1 MSKLFQHM
9 RCGGTPSKSGAGA
22 GQGALGLFSAHP
34 RGPEFVEGRK
44 GPCASPHTP
53 ERGSALLIVLGFLSF
68 MMISAVS
75 FAIYMRIERQASSNY
90 RHSVTARHLLN
101 AGLCRAIDEIDGELR
116 VPAAPGGSPRPVK
129 FPDWPGRV
137 KPSAVANGGQNNQD
151 ARVLSLEALS
161 FIPGIFVND
170 VRRYAIPNSADS
182 RDPNGYT
189 WAGAKWRPLSM
200 PVNFNSGENAYGA
213 AEVGRYAY
221 VCINLSDMLDV
232 NGVGASAASTNR
244 INISHLFSSPARAK
258 TFDDNKKN
266 FDRRYESL
274 QDFYA
279 CMYARKD
286 PTFGS
291 PYHEL
296 METGDDVGFDEAV
309 SHVLVTDGIAK
320 PEYVRSADPCNVLED
335 PPVSSTLLGAART
348 TSASLETKFQT
359 ALANALVGGLQNQGN
374 LMATMIADY
383 LDKDSLPKQLN
394 MPSVEMVPMINQ
406 IFVPDFFA
414 PVITK
419 QTVPVPGATPA
430 RNMEIYSVQL
440 IGAPAAAY
448 IDVELVWPFKNQED
462 RTPQPTF
469 ELEVNAFLKLDYVHA
484 QHTSGDFN
492 HPPVS
497 GAAYMYVPLTAQANI
512 PSFWSKNT
520 AAPAACYEHV
530 PVKFSVNPAAIT
542 VPIIDSDGNIRTPGF
557 QLNQQFSVSLVVF
570 ARVKQGS
577 DYVDSVPQVMPYPNG
592 NINQEYMLTRNKIF
606 FQTVASPVVA
616 ATMPVT
622 VPPSPIPY
630 EWKSLEVPDAR
641 FNWKASNWIKN
652 PEQNSITPAVN
663 PSTTALLG
671 VDGRDGDIYL
681 SVSDIGEM
689 QSPGELGFVVR
700 PFPHSPMGNMVD
712 FRSQNA
718 VANAEDQ
725 AYMFRTIRLYDHGA
739 NHPRDRIYDY
749 FIVRGKNG
757 SLQGGRVNPLSD
769 LPQVL
774 AAAVQHTPV
783 DYYWAG
789 EKTIKGMVSA
799 TRNHVFDETLSSSA
813 WSGFTNGWF
822 KCLQNAKTA
831 SPFNTSWNSNLSDV
845 YWRQDLFGWYSEGKP
860 NTVFATSPFAQ
871 TLSDPLHEIDRK
883 MLFDYTLNNFS
894 DRQQLFLY
902 ILRAEVT
909 VPSFGGSDLG
919 GVKSVAGGRA
929 VALVWR
935 DPYPREYNKANNTWL
950 KKNWYT
956 DIRRVSPWYQY
967 NNNQYDTTRDETSMG
982 GEGKDNSVPARYDG
996 YHDHRILF
1004 FKQLD
1009 N

>member
-1 MSKLFQHM
+1 MDIEQTIKDVLNVAFADFARAYKKRGIEMKMFYQGLSK
-9 RCGGTPSKSGAGA
+9 
-22 GQGALGLFSAHP
+22 
-34 RGPEFVEGRK
+34 
-44 GPCASPHTP
+44 
-53 ERGSALLIVLGFLSF
+53 RGSALLIVLGFLSF
-68 MMISAVS
+68 MMVSAVS

-116 VPAAPGGSPRPVK
+116 VPSAPGGGAARPVK

-137 KPSAVANGGQNNQD
+137 KPSAVPNGGQNNQD

-170 VRRYAIPNSADS
+170 VRRYAIPNSEDS
-182 RDPNGYT
+182 RDPNGNT

-221 VCINLSDMLDV
+221 VCVNLSDMLDV
-232 NGVGASAASTNR
+232 NSVGASAASTNR
-244 INISHLFSSPARAK
+244 INISHLFSSPARAANLDIFK
-258 TFDDNKKN
+258 AV
-266 FDRRYESL
+266 DRRYESL

-286 PTFGS
+286 VPNCPFDS

-296 METGDDVGFDEAV
+296 METGDDVGFDEANN
-309 SHVLVTDGIAK
+309 HVLVTESIAK
-320 PEYVRSADPCNVLED
+320 PEYVRSADPCNVIED
-335 PPVSSTLLGAART
+335 PPVSSAVLGAART

-383 LDKDSLPKQLN
+383 LDKDNGHPLPKQLN
-394 MPSVEMVPMINQ
+394 MPSVEMVPMISQ
-406 IFVPDFFA
+406 ILVPDFFA
-414 PVITK
+414 PVIIK
-419 QTVPVPGATPA
+419 QTLPSAIDPNKTRDV
-430 RNMEIYSVQL
+430 YSVQL
-440 IGAPAAAY
+440 ISAPAAAY
-448 IDVELVWPFKNQED
+448 VDVELVWPFKNHQD
-462 RTPQPTF
+462 RPDALDDF
-469 ELEVNAFLKLDYVHA
+469 DIEVNAFLKLDYVHA

-492 HPPVS
+492 QPPVS
-497 GAAYMYVPLTAQANI
+497 VPGAYVYVPLTAQANI
-512 PSFWSKNT
+512 PSFKSKNT

-530 PVKFSVNPAAIT
+530 PVKFSVNAAAIT
-542 VPIIDSDGNIRTPGF
+542 FPIIDSEKGTPEPGF
-557 QLNQQFSVSLVVF
+557 QLNQPFSVSLVVF
-570 ARVKQGS
+570 ARVKQEN
-577 DYVDSVPQVMPYPNG
+577 DYVDSVPQVMPYPNS
-592 NINQEYMLTRNKIF
+592 NISQEYILTRNKIF
-606 FQTVASPVVA
+606 FQTVASPPVA
-616 ATMPVT
+616 ATMIVGQ
-622 VPPSPIPY
+622 PIQY

-652 PEQNSITPAVN
+652 PELNAITPAVN

-671 VDGRDGDIYL
+671 KDGRDGDIYL
-681 SVSDIGEM
+681 SVSNIGEM
-689 QSPGELGFVVR
+689 QSPGELGFIVR
-700 PFPHSPMGNMVD
+700 PFNYQILGNPVD
-712 FRSQNA
+712 FRTQNA

-725 AYMFRTIRLYDHGA
+725 EHMFRTIRLYDHGA
-739 NHPRDRIYDY
+739 NHPRDKIYDQ
-749 FIVRGKNG
+749 FIVREKDG
-757 SLQGGRVNPLSD
+757 SLQGSRVNPLSD

-789 EKTIKGMVSA
+789 PKYGPVVATK
-799 TRNHVFDETLSSSA
+799 TRNYVFDETLSASA
-813 WSGFTNGWF
+813 WAGFTNGWF
-822 KCLQNAKTA
+822 RCLQNAKTA
-831 SPFNTSWNSNLSDV
+831 SPFNTAWNSNLSDV
-845 YWRQDLFGWYSEGKP
+845 YGRQDLFGWYSAGTP
-860 NTVFATSPFAQ
+860 TTVFETSPGFAQ
-871 TLSDPLHEIDRK
+871 TLSEPLHEVDRK

-909 VPSFGGSDLG
+909 VPSFGGSDMG
-919 GVKSVAGGRA
+919 GLKPVAGGRA

-956 DIRRVSPWYQY
+956 DIRRVSPWYQH
-967 NNNQYDTTRDETSMG
+967 NNNQYDTSRDESSMG
-982 GEGKDNSVPARYDG
+982 SDGDDDSVPARYDG